1 MKLNQNATNT
11 KDLEHKVS
19 THGGRKQKPPGGPSN
34 GESVDEY
41 KQRLF
46 NWLVKNAPALH
57 DWCVSKSIH
66 SAVPTVTV
74 SRQDLKLKF

>member
-1 MKLNQNATNT
+1 
-11 KDLEHKVS
+11 
-19 THGGRKQKPPGGPSN
+19 
-34 GESVDEY
+34 VDEY